1 MFKQYWLPG
10 LMVLAVQ
17 GAWAQTLPS
26 AGGQLQQLPNVPAAP
41 GLLSPLQVQPEVAA
55 PKAPASAQVF
65 RVQGLNLT
73 GTSVYSPEVLRAVSG
88 FEANRDQSL
97 SSLQAMADRITEHY
111 RRQGWLLARAYVPA
125 QEVRDGVVTIAVL
138 EGRYGAVALNNHS
151 RLNSPVATGL
161 LVGLNEG
168 DVIATAP
175 LEERLLLLSDLPG
188 VQVHSTLVPGA
199 TLGVSDLVVDVLPG
213 ERVTG
218 SVDADNAGNRYT
230 GVNRIGATINLNN
243 PIGLGDVLSFRG
255 LTSGSGLRYGRASY
269 QAPVGRGRLGVA
281 YSELDYELGR
291 EFKDLGANG
300 TARTASVFGGYPL
313 LRSRHSNMS
322 VGLTLENKDFV
333 DRLDALPL
341 TTRKRAQ
348 VAVATLSGDRRDTWG
363 GGGLNSF
370 SAAWSRGRLDIRT
383 PEAQTEDASTARTD
397 GHFNKLALALSRVQR
412 VSETVTVSAALN
424 GQLAANNLDVS
435 EKMSLG
441 GMSGVRAY
449 PQGEAYADE
458 GYLLTLEAR
467 KLLSGL
473 TQVRGQVQL
482 VAFVDAGEVRL
493 NHRAWDAEDQRRQ
506 LSGAGVGVYWTHA
519 RDFSLK
525 AVYARALGNETA
537 LSAPDRSGRWWLQGV
552 KYF

>member
-1 MFKQYWLPG
+1 
-10 LMVLAVQ
+10 
-17 GAWAQTLPS
+17 
-26 AGGQLQQLPNVPAAP
+26 
-41 GLLSPLQVQPEVAA
+41 
-55 PKAPASAQVF
+55 
-65 RVQGLNLT
+65 
-73 GTSVYSPEVLRAVSG
+73 
-88 FEANRDQSL
+88 
-97 SSLQAMADRITEHY
+97 
-111 RRQGWLLARAYVPA
+111 
-125 QEVRDGVVTIAVL
+125 VVTIAVL
-138 EGRYGAVALNNHS
+138 EGRYGAVTLNNRS

-188 VQVHSTLVPGA
+188 VQVRSTLVPGA

-230 GVNRIGATINLNN
+230 GINRIGATLNLNN
-243 PIGLGDVLSFRG
+243 PTGLGDVLSLRG

-281 YSELDYELGR
+281 YSALDYELGR

-300 TARTASVFGGYPL
+300 TARTASIFGGYPL
-313 LRSRHSNMS
+313 LRSRHSNLS
-322 VGLTLENKDFV
+322 AGLTLENKDFV
-333 DRLDALPL
+333 DRLDALPQ

-370 SAAWSRGRLDIRT
+370 SAAWSTGRLDIRT
-383 PEAQTEDASTARTD
+383 PEARTDDASTARTD

-412 VSETVTVSAALN
+412 VSETVTFSAALN

-493 NHRAWDAEDQRRQ
+493 NHRAWDGEDQRRQ

-525 AVYARALGNETA
+525 AVYARALGNEAA

>member
-1 MFKQYWLPG
+1 
-10 LMVLAVQ
+10 
-17 GAWAQTLPS
+17 
-26 AGGQLQQLPNVPAAP
+26 
-41 GLLSPLQVQPEVAA
+41 
-55 PKAPASAQVF
+55 
-65 RVQGLNLT
+65 
-73 GTSVYSPEVLRAVSG
+73 
-88 FEANRDQSL
+88 
-97 SSLQAMADRITEHY
+97 
-111 RRQGWLLARAYVPA
+111 
-125 QEVRDGVVTIAVL
+125 
-138 EGRYGAVALNNHS
+138 
-151 RLNSPVATGL
+151 
-161 LVGLNEG
+161 
-168 DVIATAP
+168 
-175 LEERLLLLSDLPG
+175 
-188 VQVHSTLVPGA
+188 
-199 TLGVSDLVVDVLPG
+199 
-213 ERVTG
+213 
-218 SVDADNAGNRYT
+218 
-230 GVNRIGATINLNN
+230 
-243 PIGLGDVLSFRG
+243 
-255 LTSGSGLRYGRASY
+255 
-269 QAPVGRGRLGVA
+269 LGVA

-291 EFKDLGANG
+291 EFKALGAHG

-313 LRSRHSNMS
+313 LRSRHSNLS
-322 VGLTLENKDFV
+322 AGLTLENKDFV

-363 GGGLNSF
+363 GGGLNGF
-370 SAAWSRGRLDIRT
+370 SAAWSTGRLDIRT
-383 PEAQTEDASTARTD
+383 PEAWADDASTARTD

-412 VSETVTVSAALN
+412 VSETVTFSAALN

-493 NHRAWDAEDQRRQ
+493 NHLAWDGADQQRQ

-525 AVYARALGNETA
+525 AVYARALGNEAA
-537 LSAPDRSGRWWLQGV
+537 LSAPDRSARWWLQGV